1 MDTVTESQ
9 MAITLAGEGGI
20 GIIHKNMSIEEQAKQ
35 IRFVKKYESGV
46 INDPVTASPD
56 MTISE
61 INMITKSYEN
71 NLNNLKV
78 YPNPITSNNYM
89 SIVNETD
96 KKIKKISLI
105 NFLGKTV
112 FDQNVN
118 IDSKKNRLNIN
129 KLPHGI
135 YLLRIMFSDDTM
147 KTTKIV
153 ISR

>member
-1 MDTVTESQ
+1 
-9 MAITLAGEGGI
+9 
-20 GIIHKNMSIEEQAKQ
+20 
-35 IRFVKKYESGV
+35 
-46 INDPVTASPD
+46 
-56 MTISE
+56 
-61 INMITKSYEN
+61 MITKSYEN
-71 NLNNLKV
+71 NLNYLKV
-78 YPNPITSNNYM
+78 YPNPITANNYM
-89 SIVNETD
+89 TIVNETD

-135 YLLRIMFSDDTM
+135 YLLRIIFSDDTM

>member
-1 MDTVTESQ
+1 
-9 MAITLAGEGGI
+9 
-20 GIIHKNMSIEEQAKQ
+20 
-35 IRFVKKYESGV
+35 
-46 INDPVTASPD
+46 
-56 MTISE
+56 MTIS
-61 INMITKSYEN
+61 
-71 NLNNLKV
+71 
-78 YPNPITSNNYM
+78 
-89 SIVNETD
+89 NETD

-147 KTTKIV
+147 KATKIV

>member
-1 MDTVTESQ
+1 
-9 MAITLAGEGGI
+9 
-20 GIIHKNMSIEEQAKQ
+20 
-35 IRFVKKYESGV
+35 
-46 INDPVTASPD
+46 
-56 MTISE
+56 
-61 INMITKSYEN
+61 MITKSYEN

-78 YPNPITSNNYM
+78 YPNPITANNYM
-89 SIVNETD
+89 TIVNETD

-135 YLLRIMFSDDTM
+135 YLLRIIFSDDTM